1 MAVGAALGYRM
12 EPIFGLNEKE
22 FSGSSD
28 EVLVKAMKTL
38 MAHVGSK
45 STTAPIHDHIK
56 GRRSEMAFIN
66 GLVSEKGKEVGVP
79 TPYNDAVT
87 EIALQI
93 DRGEI
98 KMDVSNFDLLKSKLG
113 LAG

>member
-1 MAVGAALGYRM
+1 
-12 EPIFGLNEKE
+12 
-22 FSGSSD
+22 
-28 EVLVKAMKTL
+28 
-38 MAHVGSK
+38 
-45 STTAPIHDHIK
+45 
-56 GRRSEMAFIN
+56 MAFIN
-66 GLVSEKGKEVGVP
+66 GLVSEKGKKVGVP